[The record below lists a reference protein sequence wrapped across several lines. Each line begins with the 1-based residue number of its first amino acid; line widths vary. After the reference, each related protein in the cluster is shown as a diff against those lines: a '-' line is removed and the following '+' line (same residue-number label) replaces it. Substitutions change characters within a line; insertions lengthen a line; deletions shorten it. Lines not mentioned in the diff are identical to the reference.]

1 MGREGEL
8 LIPRG
13 NIFQEL
19 LRKRASM
26 QPSGK
31 IGGLVDLRYTV
42 PRLAKNYYN
51 ELLDTC
57 RMRHGKWT
65 LLTFALDLPE
75 NRSVCDFF
83 CVSCIIW
90 PSFNI
95 KKRILFAC
103 GGFIIVRIK
112 VRKSLGEFY
121 DDKICYHFIYYY
133 NCIVPGSYSDLLF
146 FLFTYWTYNHTT
158 YNDLTYNVRT
168 YKVSPRIMLEHI
180 TSQRIKLPNV

>member
-1 MGREGEL
+1 VRREISTDAQAYDSTLEERVGREGEL

-57 RMRHGKWT
+57 RMRHGK
-65 LLTFALDLPE
+65 
-75 NRSVCDFF
+75 
-83 CVSCIIW
+83 
-90 PSFNI
+90 
-95 KKRILFAC
+95 
-103 GGFIIVRIK
+103 
-112 VRKSLGEFY
+112 
-121 DDKICYHFIYYY
+121 
-133 NCIVPGSYSDLLF
+133 
-146 FLFTYWTYNHTT
+146 
-158 YNDLTYNVRT
+158 
-168 YKVSPRIMLEHI
+168 
-180 TSQRIKLPNV
+180 